1 MLDGRTTLD
10 LVIGFLGL
18 LMILAAVWSVLSK
31 RLLSSVLLS
40 GAVSL
45 LASLVFLAVGAPD
58 VAMTEAA
65 IGSALTTMV
74 FLYALSRM
82 KVEQDAHEDGGA
94 S

>member
-18 LMILAAVWSVLSK
+18 LMIFAAIWSVLSK

-74 FLYALSRM
+74 FLSALSRM
-82 KVEQDAHEDGGA
+82 KAEQDAHEDGGA

>member
-18 LMILAAVWSVLSK
+18 LMILAALWSVLAK

-40 GAVSL
+40 GGVSL
-45 LASLVFLAVGAPD
+45 LASLVFLALGAPD

-74 FLYALSRM
+74 FLYSLSRM
-82 KVEQDAHEDGGA
+82 KVECDASEDGGR